1 MYVGL
6 QLPSFWKN
14 KGRPNL
20 FYHVLDTNVYQCGLK
35 GGDPTERI
43 CFTHHVLHPEQQAV
57 YKFLLLELLNW
68 NVWMEL
74 YPQVCSFSQAPLPLL
89 RWIYFHIM
97 FQGLP
102 PSVHVYCK
110 PWKTWERGQPWLKFE
125 VVTSISCWRTW
136 CHTSRAYWFGCQ
148 AVGGGTGWVGSEPQ
162 LVSIIQTTGVDY
174 PSGIKKV
181 HMHK

>member
-68 NVWMEL
+68 NVWTEL
-74 YPQVCSFSQAPLPLL
+74 YPQVCSFSRAPLPLL

-97 FQGLP
+97 FKGLP
-102 PSVHVYCK
+102 PPLFMYTVSHGKPGNEASLGSNLKWLLRYHV
-110 PWKTWERGQPWLKFE
+110 GAHD
-125 VVTSISCWRTW
+125 VTL
-136 CHTSRAYWFGCQ
+136 
-148 AVGGGTGWVGSEPQ
+148 VELTGLGVRQ
-162 LVSIIQTTGVDY
+162 LVGALDGLV
-174 PSGIKKV
+174 PSPSWWASFRPQV
-181 HMHK
+181 

>member
-1 MYVGL
+1 MCNFRIEGAIIILLRVEYCTNWWVKTRDEVESHTMPVVVGLLLSPFTQIRFLADICWLRALGYECAQNWYIYVGL

-20 FYHVLDTNVYQCGLK
+20 FYRVLDTNVYQCGLK

-68 NVWMEL
+68 NVWTEL
-74 YPQVCSFSQAPLPLL
+74 YPQVCSFSQASLPLL

-97 FQGLP
+97 FKGLP
-102 PSVHVYCK
+102 PLC
-110 PWKTWERGQPWLKFE
+110 
-125 VVTSISCWRTW
+125 SCI
-136 CHTSRAYWFGCQ
+136 
-148 AVGGGTGWVGSEPQ
+148 
-162 LVSIIQTTGVDY
+162 L
-174 PSGIKKV
+174 
-181 HMHK
+181 